1 MPNRGK
7 RGSGR
12 RGGRGRGATSGRGRG
27 SIGGGGRGRNR
38 ELIPSAVGYVYK
50 PRSNVDDDDD
60 FRVFGQF
67 SSDATDSGAESS
79 SKSKAIKKA
88 TDTLWLLTQSHY
100 RTNKEKDSF

>member
-12 RGGRGRGATSGRGRG
+12 GRGRGRGRG

-50 PRSNVDDDDD
+50 PRSNVDDSDD
-60 FRVFGQF
+60 FRVYGQF
-67 SSDATDSGAESS
+67 SSDETDSGAETS
-79 SKSKAIKKA
+79 SKSKSKRDGKPKRYPQ
-88 TDTLWLLTQSHY
+88 LTQSHY
-100 RTNKEKDSF
+100 RTSKE